1 MRQSL
6 GHQVR
11 TSRPTQTF
19 YNHDVWRTACFHR
32 TPRMHVR
39 KVPVPQATAASQG
52 GSLGGLSILTNTRPV
67 DRLRFQSILV
77 FKQFDSDGD
86 GKLTLEELDQY
97 AAYSAER
104 FGPAAGQFAPLYEKL
119 RTEAA
124 MAPAGGVDVELFI
137 ELVREQVKMA
147 SNSTGFARSV
157 FNDMELNRL
166 GWDSA
171 LSPAEVAAA
180 LAIFRLLDFNLDN
193 YVKLEDLRK
202 AQGIEREVVADKLED
217 ADTNEDG
224 FLSFKDFLTSY
235 ARERP
240 VILNMVV
247 LLAHTAIFWL
257 ILNLPMLDIPVKAVL
272 CLGVLLKPQFVTA
285 SVIKIYQIFRTVV
298 DRARAEIEMAGDRGR
313 GAAA

>member
-1 MRQSL
+1 MIQSP
-6 GHQVR
+6 GHQAR
-11 TSRPTQTF
+11 TLRPKHS
-19 YNHDVWRTACFHR
+19 YNHDVFRTACFLR
-32 TPRMHVR
+32 RPRMHAH
-39 KVPVPQATAASQG
+39 KVPKPQATAASKG
-52 GSLGGLSILTNTRPV
+52 GSLGGLSVLTNTRPV
-67 DRLRFQSILV
+67 DRLRFQSMLV

-104 FGPAAGQFAPLYEKL
+104 FGPAAEQFAPMYEKL
-119 RTEAA
+119 RAEAA
-124 MAPAGGVDVELFI
+124 VALSGCVDVESFI
-137 ELVREQVKMA
+137 ELVRGQVKVA
-147 SNSTGFARSV
+147 SNNTVFPRSV
-157 FNDMELNRL
+157 FNDTELNQL

-171 LSPAEVAAA
+171 LSRVEVAAA

-247 LLAHTAIFWL
+247 LFAHTALFWF

-272 CLGVLLKPQFVTA
+272 CLGVLLKPQFVTTP
-285 SVIKIYQIFRTVV
+285 VIKLYQILRTVI